1 MTHESK
7 IKDDG
12 RRVWRLTAL
21 LLGLYI
27 TALPPAVS
35 EPCTDCGKPA
45 FPEASARLAMLG
57 YPPDRFAVLMAWEET
72 APADRTQMLEGYHV
86 LPKDGG
92 PAFDLYLDATGRI
105 VEESHLAKWGVTPKN
120 WELKPRETPMKP
132 LAPGVKTLPNTPVP
146 TAVSPSATVTLP
158 LVNRT
163 AIEAEDTRESGD
175 TRKGLTRIGVFQDI
189 APPIRLAGNEAT
201 HGEWQDLPDGS
212 RIWSAELRSEG
223 ALGLRVHFSRITMPN
238 GAEAMVYNAE
248 TPSEAYGPYTTP
260 PPGESDLWAASC
272 FGERIVVECRVPAGT
287 PANALA
293 LHIDKVIYIYRGF
306 DTLPWAKAGAC
317 NLDVTCYPA
326 WAGAARAVGGIGSIG
341 DTGYLWCTGSLIA
354 DTDPTTDIPYFITA
368 NHCVGAQEGF
378 RGASSIEVYW
388 LFQTSACDGLPPPA
402 SSVPRTTGGA
412 DYLAGSPGNA
422 SFGGGNDF
430 TLLRLRNQPPGG
442 LAYLG
447 WSIVAQPLQRPVT
460 CIHHPTGSFK
470 RISFASL
477 TNTDNNFPSLYY
489 EVLYSL
495 GTTEHG
501 SSGCPLML
509 TETGQFIGQLWGGGA
524 SCTNMNFPDYYGRF
538 DVTFP
543 IVRNYL
549 DPVPLIPF
557 ADFSE
562 AEYIVGETAGSVLVE
577 VRISL
582 PPGSPASVEYAT
594 ADGTAAAGR
603 DYAPVAGTLVF
614 EGTIQSKTFSVPIYD
629 NTHTESDRTI
639 RLILSNPSGCEL
651 PPTGNNPAT
660 ITILDDDLDSDGD
673 GLSDYDEIHA
683 VYGYFTDPFNPDTDS
698 DGYSDYEEIMGSIH
712 GIKSDPT
719 QFTAIPALSVP
730 YFTKTSDP
738 WPRR

>member
-1 MTHESK
+1 MDEMNK
-7 IKDDG
+7 GVG
-12 RRVWRLTAL
+12 RRLAWRSTAL
-21 LLGLYI
+21 ILGVLLA
-27 TALPPAVS
+27 ALPSSAS
-35 EPCTDCGKPA
+35 EPCVDCGEPA

-57 YPPDRFAVLMAWEET
+57 YPPDRFTVLMAWEET
-72 APADRTQMLEGYHV
+72 APADRRQMLDGYHV

-105 VEESHLAKWGVTPKN
+105 VEEPRLAALGIAPKN
-120 WELKPRETPMKP
+120 WELKPRETSMNLRVPDAKKSP
-132 LAPGVKTLPNTPVP
+132 DTPVP
-146 TAVSPSATVTLP
+146 KAVSPSATVTLP
-158 LVNRT
+158 AIDRD
-163 AIEAEDTRESGD
+163 AIEAEDAHSSGD
-175 TRKGLTRIGVFQDI
+175 TRKSLTRIGVFQEI
-189 APPIRLAGNEAT
+189 APPIRLTGNEST
-201 HGEWQDLPDGS
+201 HGEWQVLPDGS
-212 RIWSAELRSEG
+212 RAWSAELRSEG
-223 ALGLRVHFSRITMPN
+223 AVGLRVHFSRLMMPE
-238 GAEAMVYNAE
+238 GAETIIYNAE
-248 TPSEAYGPYTTP
+248 MPSEAYGPYTRP
-260 PPGESDLWAASC
+260 HAGENDIWAASC
-272 FGERIVVECRVPAGT
+272 FGNRIVVECRVPAGAPT
-287 PANALA
+287 TVLS
-293 LHIDKVIYIYRGF
+293 LLIDKVIYIYRGF
-306 DTLPWAKAGAC
+306 DALPWAKAGAC

-341 DTGYLWCTGSLIA
+341 DIGYVWCTGSLIA

-388 LFQTSACDGLPPPA
+388 LYQTSTCDGLPPPA

-422 SFGGGNDF
+422 TFGGGNDF

-447 WSIVAQPLQRPVT
+447 WSIMAQPLQRPVT

-477 TNTDNNFPSLYY
+477 TNTDNNFPSLFY

-549 DPVPLIPF
+549 DPAPNIPF

-562 AEYIVGETAGSVLVE
+562 AEYIAGEAAGSVLVE

-582 PPGSPASVEYAT
+582 PPGAPASVEYAT
-594 ADGTAAAGR
+594 ADGTAVAGR
-603 DYAPVAGTLVF
+603 DYTPVAGTLVF

-629 NTHTESDRTI
+629 NTHTEPDRTF

-660 ITILDDDLDSDGD
+660 ITILDDDLDNDGD

-683 VYGYFTDPFNPDTDS
+683 VYGYVTDPFNPDTDG
-698 DGYSDYEEIMGSIH
+698 DGYTDYEEIMGLIH

-730 YFTKTSDP
+730 YFTMRSGP
-738 WPRR
+738 CPRR